1 VEVILA
7 ILIISAII
15 TVLLYFYQRSSEVRA
30 KVLEETE
37 FLSVSRMF
45 LEQITSE
52 LRSAR
57 VVEDQFIGFEGSS
70 NLISFIRT
78 SMPRMDR
85 WIVSTNDPVVLPPST
100 DLERVTYTLLSGTN
114 EFDPKGID
122 RTQELLTS
130 ALAAATNMGDMM
142 PAGTNSFAADTAA
155 ALDTNAASMYA
166 PIADTNLFPT
176 NDLLFVR
183 PPLTDRIRYL
193 RFRYWAGTNWV
204 DTWSGMQLP
213 AGVEITLGRDA
224 MPEQR
229 FSSDSS
235 TASSMTST
243 NMADDYPYTIY
254 RRVVY
259 LPNSRPA
266 GNGGTI
272 GDGSSATNQ
281 DSFGEPAFDGAAPV
295 NSSQAPEI
303 P

>member
-1 VEVILA
+1 
-7 ILIISAII
+7 
-15 TVLLYFYQRSSEVRA
+15 
-30 KVLEETE
+30 
-37 FLSVSRMF
+37 MF

-70 NLISFIRT
+70 NSISFIRT

-130 ALAAATNMGDMM
+130 VLAAATNMGDMM
-142 PAGTNSFAADTAA
+142 PAGTNSVDTAA
-155 ALDTNAASMYA
+155 ALDTNAASIYA

-204 DTWSGMQLP
+204 DAWSGMQLP
-213 AGVEITLGRDA
+213 AGVEITLGQDA

-235 TASSMTST
+235 TATSMTST

-266 GNGGTI
+266 GNGGNT

-281 DSFGEPAFDGAAPV
+281 DSFGESGLDGGAPV